1 MKKSLRLCEKVKK
14 FKKKEE
20 KIFSWKKQNQFSQ
33 NQFSQ
38 KHPPTLTRRQ
48 PGKVRQQQYV
58 IHKRYTDDVETP
70 STSAINITR
79 TNDEVE
85 LPKVAEN
92 NVSIMEIKQGCAVTF
107 TPSRPGVKRKQVY
120 IFSPDAIIFSASGF
134 KIIDSS
140 IFLELLFSLRFSFCS
155 DET

>member
-48 PGKVRQQQYV
+48 PGKVQQQQYV
-58 IHKRYTDDVETP
+58 IHKRYTDDV
-70 STSAINITR
+70 
-79 TNDEVE
+79 
-85 LPKVAEN
+85 
-92 NVSIMEIKQGCAVTF
+92 
-107 TPSRPGVKRKQVY
+107 
-120 IFSPDAIIFSASGF
+120 
-134 KIIDSS
+134 
-140 IFLELLFSLRFSFCS
+140 
-155 DET
+155 